1 MKFFLLISLCTLM
14 SLASCQSN
22 TKHALNVEDT
32 PCQKSAHVVD
42 TFLHVP
48 AFNPYALG
56 EEPVFDIVT
65 TKGTIR
71 VKLYKETPLHR
82 ENFAR
87 LVAGRFYDGIL
98 FHRVI
103 DGFMIQFGD
112 PWTKD
117 PCRTIDEYGWGDQGF
132 WIPAEFVDG
141 LRHKRGALA
150 AAREGDDVNPE
161 KMSSSSQF
169 YLVQNE
175 EECKRLDGN
184 YTVFG
189 ETIDGFDVI
198 DAIAK
203 VPRGAKKLDMP
214 NDPVKIV
221 TITLVDDGKGK

>member
-1 MKFFLLISLCTLM
+1 MEPRNEGNLAVTDNGITITPETIIVDKYFAHISF
-14 SLASCQSN
+14 SVKGYDLAEGDEPGFDDWDIGVKDDKTDSN
-22 TKHALNVEDT
+22 MQA
-32 PCQKSAHVVD
+32 
-42 TFLHVP
+42 
-48 AFNPYALG
+48 YG
-56 EEPVFDIVT
+56 
-65 TKGTIR
+65 G
-71 VKLYKETPLHR
+71 
-82 ENFAR
+82 
-87 LVAGRFYDGIL
+87 FYDGIL

>member
-1 MKFFLLISLCTLM
+1 MKRIVPVILMCMVVFVSCHRKISISNVADSFFSDTL
-14 SLASCQSN
+14 
-22 TKHALNVEDT
+22 K
-32 PCQKSAHVVD
+32 HVVD

-48 AFNPYALG
+48 PFNPYTLG
-56 EEPVFDIVT
+56 DEPIFDIVT

-87 LVAGRFYDGIL
+87 LAAGRFYDNVL

-103 DGFMIQFGD
+103 NRFMIQGGD

-117 PCRTIDEYGWGDQGF
+117 PNRTVDEYGWGDQGF
-132 WIPAEFVDG
+132 WIPAEFVDTI
-141 LRHKRGALA
+141 RHKKGALA

-169 YLVQNE
+169 YIVQDE
-175 EECKRLDGN
+175 DRCKRLDGN

-189 ETIDGFDVI
+189 QTIGGMDVI
-198 DAIAK
+198 DSIAN
-203 VPRGAKKLDMP
+203 VPTGAEKLDMP
-214 NDPVKIV
+214 NEPVRII
-221 TITLVDDGKGK
+221 TIKLVDAGMK

>member
-1 MKFFLLISLCTLM
+1 MKNTLLIISWTL
-14 SLASCQSN
+14 LLLVGCQP
-22 TKHALNVEDT
+22 KVKQAQVECSA
-32 PCQKSAHVVD
+32 CQHSTHVVD

-48 AFNPYALG
+48 PFNPYALG
-56 EEPVFDIVT
+56 EEPIFDIVT

-117 PCRTIDEYGWGDQGF
+117 PCRTIDEYGWGNQGF
-132 WIPAEFVDG
+132 WIPAEFVDR

-169 YLVQNE
+169 YLV
-175 EECKRLDGN
+175 
-184 YTVFG
+184 
-189 ETIDGFDVI
+189 
-198 DAIAK
+198 
-203 VPRGAKKLDMP
+203 
-214 NDPVKIV
+214 
-221 TITLVDDGKGK
+221 

>member
-1 MKFFLLISLCTLM
+1 MKNTLLIISWTL
-14 SLASCQSN
+14 LLLVGCQP
-22 TKHALNVEDT
+22 KVKQAQVECSA
-32 PCQKSAHVVD
+32 CQHSTHVVD

-48 AFNPYALG
+48 PFNPYALG
-56 EEPVFDIVT
+56 EEPIFDIVT

-82 ENFAR
+82 DNFAR
-87 LVAGRFYDGIL
+87 LVAGRFYGGIL
-98 FHRVI
+98 FDRVI
-103 DGFMIQFGD
+103 DGFMMQFGD

-132 WIPAEFVDG
+132 WIPAEFVDR

-214 NDPVKIV
+214 NEPVKIE
-221 TITLVDDGKGK
+221 TIKLVDDGKGK